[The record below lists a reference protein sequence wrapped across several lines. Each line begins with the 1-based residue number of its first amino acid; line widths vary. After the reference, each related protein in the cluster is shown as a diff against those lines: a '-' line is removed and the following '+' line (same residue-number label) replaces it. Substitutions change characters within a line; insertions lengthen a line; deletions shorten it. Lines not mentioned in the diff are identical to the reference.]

1 MLWAFGDVAKSK
13 VKLEGSFCFAFNLC
27 ALKSLLALVIYPGTE
42 MVSRGTANAT
52 LPAPLLQATGYIEY
66 GDLAWKY
73 VGRGEICQRKD

>member
-1 MLWAFGDVAKSK
+1 MLWAFGDVAKRK

-27 ALKSLLALVIYPGTE
+27 ALKSLLVLVIYPGTE

-52 LPAPLLQATGYIEY
+52 LPAPLLQATGCIEY

-73 VGRGEICQRKD
+73 VGSGEICQRKD